1 MGLAKMRMR
10 GMGERSY
17 TVVAAPA
24 SRFQMQTRD
33 AGVAT
38 TGSVRAFAVRLTP
51 VDRLT
56 GEAG

>member
-1 MGLAKMRMR
+1 
-10 GMGERSY
+10 MGERSY